1 MNESEF
7 VLGGDELR
15 NIKIKQTHE
24 QPFKKAPV
32 TNRQG
37 LSTIKWHIYAKVK
50 NDCKS
55 AVPAVNQNTSAIV
68 ALARPVSPLYFDLQ
82 TRGRYVNS

>member
-15 NIKIKQTHE
+15 NIKIKKTHE

-37 LSTIKWHIYAKVK
+37 LSNIKWHIYAKVK
-50 NDCKS
+50 NDAEVCRAYGELKYIGY
-55 AVPAVNQNTSAIV
+55 AC
-68 ALARPVSPLYFDLQ
+68 
-82 TRGRYVNS
+82 

>member
-15 NIKIKQTHE
+15 NIKIKKTHE
-24 QPFKKAPV
+24 QPFKKAAV

-37 LSTIKWHIYAKVK
+37 LSNFKWHIYAKVK
-50 NDCKS
+50 ND
-55 AVPAVNQNTSAIV
+55 A
-68 ALARPVSPLYFDLQ
+68 
-82 TRGRYVNS
+82 